1 MPFRA
6 AQSVENWGEMAIE
19 QNDYMNLVDMSS
31 CWNMMD
37 FFVMTGIHHP
47 PVGNKHEAS

>member
-19 QNDYMNLVDMSS
+19 QNDMNLVDISS
-31 CWNMMD
+31 WNMMD

-47 PVGNKHEAS
+47 VGNKHEAS